1 LPRGAATGALSLSVT
16 LSFFTATLAAWRA
29 SHADRC
35 GEMAPPPEAVVKVSI
50 RAVEGARS
58 ADTLGSEREGTGIVV
73 GERGLI
79 LTIGYL
85 LIEAA
90 SVLVMTHDGRVYP
103 GAVAGFDHATGF
115 GLLRA
120 PALPAAPV
128 TFGDA
133 AALQELHRVAI
144 VGHAAAGGASEAA
157 VVSRRRFVG
166 WWEYM
171 LDEAVYTAPARSDH
185 SGAGLFDESGKLV
198 GIGSLWVGDALEIG
212 AAFPGNMFVPVNL
225 LEPILDDLV
234 ATGRRRGPQRPWLG
248 VYTEQ
253 QEGHV
258 LVSRVLP
265 GSPAAG
271 CGLERGDVILGIGGH
286 AISGQAEF
294 YEHLWTRCATGM
306 EMSLHVLH
314 DKQVKELRAR
324 PMDRLEYFRPWT
336 Y

>member
-1 LPRGAATGALSLSVT
+1 MT

-29 SHADRC
+29 SHTDRS
-35 GEMAPPPEAVVKVSI
+35 GDMAPGSDAVVKVST

-58 ADTLGSEREGTGIVV
+58 ADTLGSEREGTGIVI

-103 GAVAGFDHATGF
+103 AVVAGFDHATGF

-120 PALPAAPV
+120 AGLAAAPV
-128 TFGDA
+128 ERGDA
-133 AALQELHRVAI
+133 GRLDELHRVAI
-144 VGHAAAGGASEAA
+144 VGHAAAGGATEAV

-171 LDEAVYTAPARSDH
+171 LDRAIYTAPARSDH
-185 SGAGLFDESGKLV
+185 SGAGLFDEDGKLV
-198 GIGSLWVGDALEIG
+198 GIGSLWVGDALDAG
-212 AAFPGNMFVPVNL
+212 AAFPGNMFVPVDL

-234 ATGRRRGPQRPWLG
+234 STGRRRGAQRPWLG
-248 VYTEQ
+248 VYTEE
-253 QEGHV
+253 QEGQVVV
-258 LVSRVLP
+258 LRVLP
-265 GSPAAG
+265 GSPAEG
-271 CGLERGDVILGIGGH
+271 GGLQRGDLILGIGGRS
-286 AISGQAEF
+286 IGGQAEF
-294 YEHLWTRCATGM
+294 YEELWTRCAAGA
-306 EMSLHVLH
+306 EMSMHVLR

>member
-1 LPRGAATGALSLSVT
+1 MT
-16 LSFFTATLAAWRA
+16 LAFFTATLAAWRA
-29 SHADRC
+29 SHTDRSA
-35 GEMAPPPEAVVKVSI
+35 EMAPAPDAVVKVSA
-50 RAVEGARS
+50 RAVERARS
-58 ADTLGSEREGTGIVV
+58 AHTLGTEREGTGIVI

-103 GAVAGFDHATGF
+103 AAVAGFDHATGF

-120 PALPAAPV
+120 PGIAATPV
-128 TFGDA
+128 AFGDA
-133 AALQELHRVAI
+133 VGLKELHRVAI
-144 VGHAAAGGASEAA
+144 VSHAAAGGASEAA

-171 LDEAVYTAPARSDH
+171 LDDAIYTAPPRSDH
-185 SGAGLFDESGKLV
+185 SGAGLFDEAGKLV
-198 GIGSLWVGDALEIG
+198 GLGSLWVGDALDIG

-248 VYTEQ
+248 AYTEQ
-253 QEGHV
+253 HEGHV

-265 GSPAAG
+265 GSPAEA
-271 CGLERGDVILGIGGH
+271 CGLKRGDIILGVGGRSIG
-286 AISGQAEF
+286 GQAEF
-294 YEHLWTRCATGM
+294 YEELWTRCESGVET
-306 EMSLHVLH
+306 SLHVLH
-314 DKQVKELRAR
+314 EKQVKELRVR
-324 PMDRLEYFRPWT
+324 PMDRLDYFKPWT